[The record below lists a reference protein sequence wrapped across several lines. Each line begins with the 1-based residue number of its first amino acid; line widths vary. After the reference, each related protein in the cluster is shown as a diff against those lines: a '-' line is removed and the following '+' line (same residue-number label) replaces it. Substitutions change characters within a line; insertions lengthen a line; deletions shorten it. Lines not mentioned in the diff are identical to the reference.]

1 MELRQLRYFVTVAR
15 ERNFTRAAEQLHIAQ
30 PPLSRQIQQLED
42 ELGVRL
48 LVRNSRPVRLTDAG
62 RFFYEQALQILGRI
76 DQAKAATRRLGQ
88 AERSVLSIG
97 FVSSTLYGGL
107 PQVVRNLRKD
117 FPDLDVQLVELM
129 SSQQVDA
136 LKSGRIDVGFGRI
149 RVADPAVERL
159 VMREERLVLA
169 VPADHAFA
177 DSSEPLSI
185 TALGGQNL
193 IVYPKEPRPSFADA
207 VLSLLADHGVR
218 SAEVL
223 EVRELQ
229 AALGL
234 VAAEMGVCVVPASA
248 QALRDDIHYRPIT
261 EEAATS
267 PLIMVYRAND
277 ASTYIEAIKGYI
289 REMYEANP
297 EWLHDS
303 KVTMTFA
310 KKT

>member
-76 DQAKAATRRLGQ
+76 EQAKTATRRLGQ
-88 AERSVLSIG
+88 AERSVLSVG

-129 SSQQVDA
+129 SSQQVEA

-159 VMREERLVLA
+159 IMREERLVMALPDGHPLA
-169 VPADHAFA
+169 TSV
-177 DSSEPLSI
+177 EPLSI
-185 TALGGQNL
+185 TALAGQNL

-218 SAEVL
+218 SGEVL

-248 QALRDDIHYRPIT
+248 QALRDDIHYRPIAA
-261 EEAATS
+261 EAATS
-267 PLIMVYRAND
+267 PLIMVYRTND
-277 ASTYIEAIKGYI
+277 GSAYIEAIKGYI
-289 REMYEANP
+289 REMYDTHP

-303 KVTMTFA
+303 RVTLA
-310 KKT
+310 LARRD

>member
-62 RFFYEQALQILGRI
+62 RFFYEQALQILGRV

-129 SSQQVDA
+129 SSQQVEA

-159 VMREERLVLA
+159 IMREERLVVALPAGHPLA
-169 VPADHAFA
+169 T
-177 DSSEPLSI
+177 SEEPLSI
-185 TALGGQNL
+185 TALAGQNL

-218 SAEVL
+218 SGELL

-234 VAAEMGVCVVPASA
+234 VAAEMGFCVVPASA
-248 QALRDDIHYRPIT
+248 QALRDDIHYRPVA

-277 ASTYIEAIKGYI
+277 SSTYIEAIKGYI
-289 REMYEANP
+289 REMYESQP

-303 KVTMTFA
+303 RVTMTLA
-310 KKT
+310 RKD